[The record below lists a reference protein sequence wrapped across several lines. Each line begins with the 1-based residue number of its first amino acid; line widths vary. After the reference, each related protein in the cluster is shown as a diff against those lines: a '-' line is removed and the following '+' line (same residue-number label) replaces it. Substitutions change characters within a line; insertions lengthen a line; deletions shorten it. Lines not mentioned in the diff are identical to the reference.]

1 MDASRLVAP
10 VVAVALLAAAAAASA
25 QSFSLESAVLDSRS
39 SRNLGVTTERGEL
52 AELLRAQ
59 KAITFGILR
68 ASGIPLD
75 QLPADVR
82 ARIERFQTTN
92 LEAFRAFSSGL
103 DLRDQGRFAEAK
115 EAFRRAAE
123 LDPGFALAQEQQLAM
138 PDVNVLNPVQLR
150 AVIAATA
157 SAAVDRGKATYAV
170 DLSRAMAAMQA
181 GQTVVAVQQAPAE
194 ALQSSAAS
202 AYTVNAPG
210 SGTDY
215 APNQTTGLAY
225 RFTSGGGQTIGLA
238 STYELTGGQYAN
250 ANGVLESIETQD
262 EQGSRF
268 VAQRRG
274 AAAVNLASAT
284 IGDGSRVYWGQWLS
298 SPGASAVVTVN
309 QVPVVAPA
317 LGTVDFMYGEATR
330 QMPTS
335 STATF
340 TPAGGSLQNPSG
352 AISVNFATRDV
363 TLVNLGF
370 SIEGLAFSGLAG
382 SVKYSD
388 KVASGAFTGNYTAG
402 ACTGCAAFAPQ
413 SSAFG
418 GNFVGRTAEGLL
430 FSTFLFTG
438 TGTVSGLQLF
448 QQRP

>member
-1 MDASRLVAP
+1 MNVSRFVASFAS
-10 VVAVALLAAAAAASA
+10 AALLAAASAASA
-25 QSFSLESAVLDSRS
+25 QTFSLESAVLDSRS

-52 AELLRAQ
+52 AALLRAQ

-68 ASGIPLD
+68 ASGISLD

-92 LEAFRAFSSGL
+92 LDAFRAFSTGL

-123 LDPGFALAQEQQLAM
+123 LDPGFALAREQQLAM
-138 PDVNVLNPVQLR
+138 PDVNVLGPVQLR
-150 AVIAATA
+150 AAIAATA

-181 GQTVVAVQQAPAE
+181 GQTVVAVQQPPAE
-194 ALQSSAAS
+194 ALQASAAS
-202 AYTVNAPG
+202 AYTINSPG

-225 RFTSGGGQTIGLA
+225 RFQPGGGPMIGLA

-262 EQGSRF
+262 EQGNRF

-274 AAAVNLASAT
+274 AAAVNLGSAT

-317 LGTVDFMYGEATR
+317 LGMVDFMYGEAPR

-340 TPAGGSLQNPSG
+340 TPTGGMLQNPSG
-352 AISVNFATRDV
+352 TISVNFATRDV
-363 TLVNLGF
+363 TLNNLGF

-382 SVKYSD
+382 SARYSD
-388 KVASGAFTGNYTAG
+388 KVASGVFTGNYTAG
-402 ACTGCAAFAPQ
+402 TCAGCAAFAPQ

-418 GNFVGRTAEGLL
+418 GNFVGRSAEGLL

-448 QQRP
+448 QRP